1 MPAGFPGDIEKRPPA
16 SGSLFGGVLVFQ
28 AQGADPPREAP
39 VSFGIISIIRVCSTP
54 SIRKVLVD
62 T

>member
-16 SGSLFGGVLVFQ
+16 SRSLFGGVLVFQ

-39 VSFGIISIIRVCSTP
+39 VRTAYNIYSIYR
-54 SIRKVLVD
+54 L
-62 T
+62 